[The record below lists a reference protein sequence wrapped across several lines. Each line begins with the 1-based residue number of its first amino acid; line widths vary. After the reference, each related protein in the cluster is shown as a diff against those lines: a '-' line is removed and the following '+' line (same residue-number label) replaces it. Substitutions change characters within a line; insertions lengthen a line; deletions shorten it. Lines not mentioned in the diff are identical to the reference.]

1 VNVRPV
7 IAALVSARMATL
19 HELQTVY
26 SVVDAYDMFE
36 VLLINSHNATKAR
49 NAPKVK

>member
-7 IAALVSARMATL
+7 IAALISSNMATL

-36 VLLINSHNATKAR
+36 VLNVNNHNAAVAR
-49 NAPKVK
+49 AKVK